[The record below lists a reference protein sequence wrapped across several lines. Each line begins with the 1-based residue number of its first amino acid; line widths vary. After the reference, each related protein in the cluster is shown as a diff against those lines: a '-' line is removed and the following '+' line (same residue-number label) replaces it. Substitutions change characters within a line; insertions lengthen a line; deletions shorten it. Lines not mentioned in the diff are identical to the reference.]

1 MQAHSKMNVIGN
13 SADSKTITPDLT
25 GHSGEVS
32 MEQRANILIEN
43 RQTILSA
50 EDDVNQSETQ
60 RLGHG
65 ADYMPGF
72 QPSPPSVARTWGFA
86 TCCYMA
92 APLALMLS
100 LTLGCKSNPSQVSLS
115 QLPKDAKA
123 TFVSIR
129 PTTPP
134 PPFKLF
140 HQSKDTLTL
149 VTDEH
154 ATDEQI
160 EAIVW
165 QLHDA
170 SQSHTFDKLHLP
182 QKAIDA
188 RDPIMFFHIYRGAKC
203 AAEKY
208 APGEPPCGGSYHAA
222 GDYTLGSFKN
232 PNRDDGVLLHDETHQ
247 VELWNADGPSNP

>member
-1 MQAHSKMNVIGN
+1 
-13 SADSKTITPDLT
+13 
-25 GHSGEVS
+25 
-32 MEQRANILIEN
+32 
-43 RQTILSA
+43 
-50 EDDVNQSETQ
+50 
-60 RLGHG
+60 
-65 ADYMPGF
+65 
-72 QPSPPSVARTWGFA
+72 
-86 TCCYMA
+86 
-92 APLALMLS
+92 MLS
-100 LTLGCKSNPSQVSLS
+100 LRKVSSRPKRSEAERPLYLVLGTTILMGWGSALLGCRSTPAPPTVVRNRLITTYP
-115 QLPKDAKA
+115 A
-123 TFVSIR
+123 R
-129 PTTPP
+129 PTVPP

-170 SQSHTFDKLHLP
+170 SQSHTFGKLHLP

-208 APGEPPCGGSYHAA
+208 AAGDPPCGGSYHAA

-232 PNRDDGVLLHDETHQ
+232 PNRDDGVLFHDEDHQ
-247 VELWNADGPSNP
+247 VELWNADAPSNSPAN